1 MVLIFPI
8 FVLFGAPNV
17 CALGHYGIPGTFVG
31 GCDVCHDFINGGYAP
46 SPGNLRWVKDEI
58 EWPPGTTHSPVKFT
72 KLSEAV
78 PGADGTMADGD
89 PAKLDGPCE
98 VCHHKANV
106 NYHSGDIDDGKVHFD
121 GQHCTTCH
129 PHFADDMVNY
139 FEPRFI
145 GTQSHTTHFTDPKG
159 PLMQEKRPDDY
170 CTFYCH
176 LETDYSRFNDG
187 EPLASTT
194 VCDVCHSPDGA
205 LDGSAEGKAK
215 WEDGVYESNGYELKA
230 GNENWCGTCHDD
242 GTSNIN
248 GVDAPN
254 VMGDNTTYG
263 YNPSGHG
270 EYAVLC
276 KDCHD
281 FAVTHT
287 DGDARTYL
295 AASDNYRDG
304 YRLNEDMAVP
314 RNGEIHPQAFR
325 LCTNCHVYTD
335 ITGPD
340 SNFRDDGKSMQFHEM
355 HLNWW
360 PAFIFS
366 DSDFDGVGCS
376 AGICKDSAMTCINC
390 HNVHGSPTEP
400 MMRHGELI
408 STPGT
413 SDKVPALDFRW
424 YKADGVTQTMVLAE
438 SLCGG
443 LVCGLIPDVSVN
455 HVCAGCH
462 ATGELK
468 WYRTPGGPL
477 GVTVEAVWTSNLAN
491 TTKTVFAPNE
501 DIRYHVR
508 FKIVGAG
515 SYFVKAADS
524 KAKSTSGTVW
534 KTELKKNATLSAGT
548 YEWTWDKT
556 IPGTATPGSGA
567 KLVVLIKM
575 LDAPGGTL
583 LSKDKKTSTFS
594 IAP

>member
-1 MVLIFPI
+1 
-8 FVLFGAPNV
+8 
-17 CALGHYGIPGTFVG
+17 
-31 GCDVCHDFINGGYAP
+31 
-46 SPGNLRWVKDEI
+46 
-58 EWPPGTTHSPVKFT
+58 
-72 KLSEAV
+72 
-78 PGADGTMADGD
+78 MADGD
-89 PAKLDGPCE
+89 DLKLDGPCE
-98 VCHHKANV
+98 VCHTTTD
-106 NYHSGDIDDGKVHFD
+106 YHTNTGDGTSHFD
-121 GQHCTTCH
+121 AQNCTACH
-129 PHFADDMVNY
+129 PHFADDIINY

-145 GTQSHTTHFTDPKG
+145 GTQSHITHWTDPKG
-159 PLMQEKRPDDY
+159 PQLGEDT
-170 CTFYCH
+170 CTLCH
-176 LETDYSRFNDG
+176 YATDFSRFADG
-187 EPLASTT
+187 EPLATT
-194 VCDVCHSPDGA
+194 TICDDCHSDEGA
-205 LDGSAEGKAK
+205 Y
-215 WEDGVYESNGYELKA
+215 DGVDDPTVGAKPNWEEGIYEANGSDLKS
-230 GNENWCGTCHDD
+230 GKGDWCATCHDN
-242 GTSNIN
+242 GTSTVN

-281 FAVTHT
+281 FTVLHT
-287 DGDARTYL
+287 DGDARTYS
-295 AASDNYRDG
+295 AAMDNYRDG

-335 ITGPD
+335 ITGLD

-360 PAFIFS
+360 PAFVCA

-376 AGICKDSAMTCINC
+376 SGTCKDSAITCINC
-390 HNVHGSPTEP
+390 HNVHGSPTGP
-400 MMRHGELI
+400 MIRHGELI

-424 YKADGVTQTMVLAE
+424 YKADGVTQTTVLGE
-438 SLCGG
+438 SLYGG
-443 LVCGLIPDVSVN
+443 LVCGLIPDVSRN

-477 GVTVEAVWTSNLAN
+477 GVTVEAVWTSDLAD

-508 FKIVGAG
+508 FKIVGSG
-515 SYFVKAADS
+515 SYFVKAASS

-534 KTELKKNATLSAGT
+534 ETKLKKNDTLSAGT

-575 LDAPGGTL
+575 FDAPGGTL
-583 LSKDKKTSTFS
+583 LSKEKKTSTFS